1 MTDRAISVVFLLVCL
16 EGLMGGTGYCMTYY
30 HIGREGDEQG
40 REDGHH
46 HAVNEYERVAAGA
59 HAEFTSGESHSAEQ
73 RAKRKARKEFR
84 IAAAGAADSLGECP
98 VCF

>member
-1 MTDRAISVVFLLVCL
+1 
-16 EGLMGGTGYCMTYY
+16 MGGTGYCMTYY